1 MKKQIVSFIL
11 AAFLL
16 LTFPLS
22 SQNKSFPTQKLNGI
36 EYYMYT
42 VQEGE
47 GLFAIGRKFE
57 ISPEDIDKANP
68 EIKNGLKAGQ
78 QILIPVKHKTV
89 SSAKPAGKSTPQ
101 FIQHRVEKK
110 QTLFAIS
117 RKYNV
122 SQEDIRK
129 YNPEIQN
136 GFKDGIVLRIPV
148 VTPVVAKENN
158 PKADEKPVASK
169 PTVVQPAATAKDA
182 PHFITH
188 TVKQNETLFS
198 ICKHYNVEMT
208 DVIKLNPGSATKI
221 AVGSDLKIPVT
232 AGVSKVKEQKAETKV
247 VSVNAERQS
256 EKPVV
261 SKQVKEIKIG
271 FLLPFML
278 DQAKKDPKYDRFLNF
293 YAGALLAIQQ
303 AKEKGISFEVY
314 TYDTE
319 NSEQKLTE
327 VLSNPELKTVDL
339 LIGPA
344 FTNHVSM
351 VSNFARENKINTLIP
366 FTAKVPD
373 IDDNPYLFQFNPG
386 SDTELA
392 YLIEL
397 LSGKY
402 KGMHVVLASIQGV
415 TPLDDGRMS
424 LEILQKELIK
434 ARRDFSEV
442 ELSNPNTADFAGAL
456 NKGEQNLV
464 IFNTDKFVNISP
476 YLAQLHTYSANY
488 DITLLEQ
495 YSWRN
500 QIENTLK
507 CIYISPFI
515 SSLNPESLTD
525 FNQQFQQFYGK
536 DASNESPR
544 YEILGYDLSNYF
556 ISLIHR
562 FGSKFGAKISST
574 TPNNCI
580 QSQPLFE
587 RSSSNSGFI
596 NQRVYLGEDKAQ

>member
-1 MKKQIVSFIL
+1 
-11 AAFLL
+11 
-16 LTFPLS
+16 
-22 SQNKSFPTQKLNGI
+22 
-36 EYYMYT
+36 
-42 VQEGE
+42 
-47 GLFAIGRKFE
+47 
-57 ISPEDIDKANP
+57 
-68 EIKNGLKAGQ
+68 
-78 QILIPVKHKTV
+78 
-89 SSAKPAGKSTPQ
+89 
-101 FIQHRVEKK
+101 
-110 QTLFAIS
+110 
-117 RKYNV
+117 
-122 SQEDIRK
+122 
-129 YNPEIQN
+129 
-136 GFKDGIVLRIPV
+136 
-148 VTPVVAKENN
+148 
-158 PKADEKPVASK
+158 
-169 PTVVQPAATAKDA
+169 
-182 PHFITH
+182 
-188 TVKQNETLFS
+188 
-198 ICKHYNVEMT
+198 
-208 DVIKLNPGSATKI
+208 
-221 AVGSDLKIPVT
+221 
-232 AGVSKVKEQKAETKV
+232 
-247 VSVNAERQS
+247 
-256 EKPVV
+256 
-261 SKQVKEIKIG
+261 
-271 FLLPFML
+271 
-278 DQAKKDPKYDRFLNF
+278 
-293 YAGALLAIQQ
+293 
-303 AKEKGISFEVY
+303 
-314 TYDTE
+314 
-319 NSEQKLTE
+319 
-327 VLSNPELKTVDL
+327 VDL

-366 FTAKVPD
+366 FTAKVSD

-415 TPLDDGRMS
+415 SPLDDGRMS

-434 ARRDFSEV
+434 ARRDFSEI
-442 ELSNPNTADFAGAL
+442 ELSNPNTADFASAL
-456 NKGEQNLV
+456 NKGEQNLI

-476 YLAQLHTYSANY
+476 YLAPLHTYSANY
-488 DITLLEQ
+488 NITLLEQ

-515 SSLNPESLTD
+515 SSLNPESLAE

-574 TPNNCI
+574 APINGI

>member
-11 AAFLL
+11 AGFLL

-22 SQNKSFPTQKLNGI
+22 SQNKSFPTQKLNGV

-89 SSAKPAGKSTPQ
+89 SSTKPAGKSTPQ

-148 VTPVVAKENN
+148 VTPVVAKESNL
-158 PKADEKPVASK
+158 KADEKPVTPK
-169 PTVVQPAATAKDA
+169 PTAVQPAATKDT

-198 ICKHYNVEMT
+198 ICKHYNVEMA

-221 AVGSDLKIPVT
+221 AVGSDLKIPAA
-232 AGVSKVKEQKAETKV
+232 AGTSKVKEQKAEMKV
-247 VSVNAERQS
+247 VPANAERQS

-278 DQAKKDPKYDRFLNF
+278 DQAKKDPKYERFQNF
-293 YAGALLAIQQ
+293 YAGALMAIQQ

-319 NSEQKLTE
+319 NSEEKLTE

-366 FTAKVPD
+366 FTAKVSD

-415 TPLDDGRMS
+415 SPLDDGRMS

-434 ARRDFSEV
+434 ARRDFSEI
-442 ELSNPNTADFAGAL
+442 ELSNPNTADFASAL
-456 NKGEQNLV
+456 NKGEQNLI

-476 YLAQLHTYSANY
+476 YLALLHTYSANY
-488 DITLLEQ
+488 NITLLEQ

-515 SSLNPESLTD
+515 SSLNPESLAE

-574 TPNNCI
+574 APINCI